1 MARRLCGLDNVNR
14 LCVGW
19 RCVSRHYSEG
29 LPWEKTPYRAARVNL
44 SKIPAH
50 RWTQKLRD
58 EFPKLLK
65 GEVYLPSIAGSLFEC

>member
-1 MARRLCGLDNVNR
+1 M
-14 LCVGW
+14 
-19 RCVSRHYSEG
+19 SRHYSEG

-44 SKIPAH
+44 SKIPAQ

-65 GEVYLPSIAGSLFEC
+65 GKVFNFDHKLPCIILQIVNLL